1 MSKWLLICIQYE
13 KNLTENYQR
22 FFFNK
27 CILAFDYEHT
37 IKTQN
42 LISEI
47 FSLLKYHNMLLSGV
61 LGHSLTILDVAAAVS
76 IASRWEVVS
85 TTPS

>member
-1 MSKWLLICIQYE
+1 
-13 KNLTENYQR
+13 
-22 FFFNK
+22 
-27 CILAFDYEHT
+27 
-37 IKTQN
+37 
-42 LISEI
+42 
-47 FSLLKYHNMLLSGV
+47 MLLSGV